1 MTTHR
6 LWYNTHMQTNLEI
19 RNEAWR
25 LLWERKW
32 FWKLLGAA
40 ILLQV
45 CSQAV
50 VTIVNGIVYRLGV
63 FNLTAMMNLQ
73 EEHMPLPQ
81 FTPRLIWEFSSSTA
95 LSLFFAFILGGIA
108 LYGNS
113 RLQLRAVEDNDE
125 SWMKTAF
132 SGFKIPLE
140 LAWLTFRVS
149 LVYIFWMVLALIPAA
164 ALVALLLLR
173 RFSAV
178 PTPQTPVELSLSVA
192 VVTLA
197 SVIFIAIYCIPFYKY
212 RYLFRIKADHPD
224 WSAGECMRHC
234 REIVYGSKW
243 RIFIHD
249 CSYWRILLG
258 ALLPLLVIMAVVL
271 LATAILGGRSAG
283 APTPSAAVAVGAAFG
298 VVAMLAAYLA
308 LLVFGAI
315 SVHYIGVGQSILYRE
330 ISRTKTNQQ

>member
-1 MTTHR
+1 
-6 LWYNTHMQTNLEI
+6 MQTNLEI

-149 LVYIFWMVLALIPAA
+149 LVYTFWMVLALIPAA
-164 ALVALLLLR
+164 ALVALF
-173 RFSAV
+173 FSAV
-178 PTPQTPVELSLSVA
+178 PTPQTPAELSMSVA

-243 RIFIHD
+243 RIFVHD

-258 ALLPLLVIMAVVL
+258 A
-271 LATAILGGRSAG
+271 AILGGRSAG

-330 ISRTKTNQQ
+330 ISRAKTNQQ

>member
-1 MTTHR
+1 
-6 LWYNTHMQTNLEI
+6 MQTNLEI

-164 ALVALLLLR
+164 ALAPRARGAFSVSRRLTNLR
-173 RFSAV
+173 SF
-178 PTPQTPVELSLSVA
+178 
-192 VVTLA
+192 
-197 SVIFIAIYCIPFYKY
+197 
-212 RYLFRIKADHPD
+212 
-224 WSAGECMRHC
+224 
-234 REIVYGSKW
+234 
-243 RIFIHD
+243 
-249 CSYWRILLG
+249 
-258 ALLPLLVIMAVVL
+258 
-271 LATAILGGRSAG
+271 
-283 APTPSAAVAVGAAFG
+283 
-298 VVAMLAAYLA
+298 
-308 LLVFGAI
+308 
-315 SVHYIGVGQSILYRE
+315 LYN
-330 ISRTKTNQQ
+330 KV

>member
-1 MTTHR
+1 
-6 LWYNTHMQTNLEI
+6 
-19 RNEAWR
+19 
-25 LLWERKW
+25 
-32 FWKLLGAA
+32 
-40 ILLQV
+40 
-45 CSQAV
+45 
-50 VTIVNGIVYRLGV
+50 
-63 FNLTAMMNLQ
+63 
-73 EEHMPLPQ
+73 LPQ

-113 RLQLRAVEDNDE
+113 RLQLRAVEDNSE

-149 LVYIFWMVLALIPAA
+149 LVYTFWMVLAFIPAVA
-164 ALVALLLLR
+164 VGAL
-173 RFSAV
+173 FFTAV
-178 PTPQTPVELSLSVA
+178 PTPQTPAELSMSVA

-234 REIVYGSKW
+234 REIVYRSKW
-243 RIFIHD
+243 RIFVHD

-271 LATAILGGRSAG
+271 LATAILGVGPRAPLRIPRQLQSARRSAWWQCS
-283 APTPSAAVAVGAAFG
+283 PP
-298 VVAMLAAYLA
+298 
-308 LLVFGAI
+308 
-315 SVHYIGVGQSILYRE
+315 
-330 ISRTKTNQQ
+330 ISRCWSSAQFQSTTSVSDRPFSTARFRGLRQTNSNTQNK